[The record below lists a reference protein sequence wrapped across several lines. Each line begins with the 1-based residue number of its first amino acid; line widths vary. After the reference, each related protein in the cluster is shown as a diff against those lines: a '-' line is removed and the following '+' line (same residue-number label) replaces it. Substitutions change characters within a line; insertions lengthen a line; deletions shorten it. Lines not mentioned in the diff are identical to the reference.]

1 VEKMFEIP
9 LSFWIILFAGCLFL
23 EIVTTGFYLMSVGI
37 GAACAAAASY
47 IGLDPTTQLIIFT
60 VVTIICLIAS
70 RPFANILTR
79 GSPDKKAAT
88 DRFIGKEGVV
98 IEAIDPDNA
107 GMIKISGEEWRAIS
121 TEIISVGESVIVEK
135 VKGVKLKV
143 KKIKHED

>member
-1 VEKMFEIP
+1 MFTIP

-37 GAACAAAASY
+37 GAATAAVASY
-47 IGLDPTTQLIIFT
+47 IGLDPTTQLIIFA

-88 DRFIGKEGVV
+88 DRFIGEEGVV
-98 IEAIDPDNA
+98 TEPIDPDNA
-107 GMIKISGEEWRAIS
+107 GMIKISGESWRAIS
-121 TEIISVGESVIVEK
+121 TEQISIGELVIVEK

-143 KKIKHED
+143 RKK

>member
-1 VEKMFEIP
+1 MFEIP

-37 GAACAAAASY
+37 GAAIAAVANY
-47 IGLDPTTQLIIFT
+47 IGFDPTAQLIIFV
-60 VVTIICLIAS
+60 VVTIICLLAS

-98 IEAIDPDNA
+98 IEAIDHDNA

-143 KKIKHED
+143 RKK